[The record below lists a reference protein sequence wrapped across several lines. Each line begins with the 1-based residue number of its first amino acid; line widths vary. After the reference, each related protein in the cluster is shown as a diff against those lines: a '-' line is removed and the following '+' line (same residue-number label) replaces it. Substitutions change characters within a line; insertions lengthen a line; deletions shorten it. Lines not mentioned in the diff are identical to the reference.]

1 MSCTCPNFEH
11 KPQNN
16 GIKCEIGNVKEAKR
30 KYRSRLE
37 TAMRAHAILGIIFA
51 WLNFSE
57 IKDGKPTHAIIIEGY
72 LTIPNAHQWRMF
84 WVIGVISIF
93 KAVEA
98 LHYKDSKALK
108 KFRLYVQVLGVMP
121 IVLGNQVKLAEI
133 EKEYNK
139 KEEDREHLMWNGY
152 PIKFIWFF
160 FFSVAFIIHGFE
172 LYMTRALINIWK
184 IKTVFEMKEINKKN
198 K

>member
-16 GIKCEIGNVKEAKR
+16 GIKCEIGNVKEAKW
-30 KYRSRLE
+30 KYRRRLE
-37 TAMRAHAILGIIFA
+37 TAMRAHAILGLVFA
-51 WLNFSE
+51 LLNFAE

-98 LHYKDSKALK
+98 
-108 KFRLYVQVLGVMP
+108 
-121 IVLGNQVKLAEI
+121 
-133 EKEYNK
+133 
-139 KEEDREHLMWNGY
+139 
-152 PIKFIWFF
+152 
-160 FFSVAFIIHGFE
+160 
-172 LYMTRALINIWK
+172 
-184 IKTVFEMKEINKKN
+184 
-198 K
+198 